1 MDGLFHDLPNLSW
14 LNVSDNQIAIFDYGM
29 VPRTLTWIDLHKNN
43 LTSLENYFGLEA
55 ELKLTHLD
63 AGFNQLK
70 ELGPQNV
77 PNGVETLLLNDNHIA
92 TLVPYTFFKVCKASK
107 CTV

>member
-1 MDGLFHDLPNLSW
+1 MTDSNP
-14 LNVSDNQIAIFDYGM
+14 IFPD
-29 VPRTLTWIDLHKNN
+29 P
-43 LTSLENYFGLEA
+43 GLEA

-92 TLVPYTFFKVCKASK
+92 TLVPYTFFKVCITSK
-107 CTV
+107 CR